1 MATIRITVLG
11 LVIVAVGFALFT
23 VIAGFKV
30 RTEAKSALS
39 DLSGLQQWDDPTAWG
54 AISVYHSSQR
64 LALPFIPRLAPSPA
78 STSMEGSPEWGS
90 SCRISRKSNGKV
102 VAESPVTDLFENGRH
117 PSESEKQWAE
127 KTLAPT
133 LEKAPEKPIGAP
145 TGINVDEHGARA
157 LHHDFRHA
165 DSPPLHPCRSSR
177 RLERTTSYLN
187 YPGQPPYTRGI
198 HASGYRGKMWTMRQF
213 SGFASPE
220 ETNQRYKYLLE
231 HGGQGLSVAFDLPTL
246 MGYDSDHPFSEG
258 EVGKCGVAID
268 SLEDM
273 EILFDGID
281 LEKTTVSMTINSPAS
296 VLWAMYL
303 AVAEKQGA
311 DWQKISGT
319 IQNDIL
325 KEYIAQK
332 EYIYPPAPSMRLVI
346 DTFEFGSMFTPRF
359 NTISI
364 SGYHIREAGSTALQ
378 ELAFT
383 IYDGVEY
390 VEWARRRGLDVDE
403 FGPRLS
409 FFFNAHNDFFE
420 EIAKY
425 RAARKIW
432 YRLMKDRF
440 GAKNQR
446 TWLMRFH
453 TQTAGVS
460 LTAQQPMNNVARVAL
475 QALAAV
481 LGGTQSLHTD
491 SYDEAL
497 ALPTEEAVRIA
508 LRTQQIIAYES
519 GVAQTVDPLGG
530 SYFVERLTL
539 DMENGA
545 FDYFDKL
552 DAMGGM
558 VAAIEKGYPQKEIA
572 EASYQFQRANE
583 AREKI
588 TVGANEFVVE
598 EPSPN
603 ILYIGEE
610 VAQAQTKKL
619 KSLRERRSN
628 EEVRRC
634 LDALKKAA
642 AQEPRA
648 GENGQISP
656 ANTMPFI
663 VEAVKAY
670 ATVGEICEALR
681 EVYGTYT
688 ETAFA

>member
-1 MATIRITVLG
+1 MP
-11 LVIVAVGFALFT
+11 
-23 VIAGFKV
+23 
-30 RTEAKSALS
+30 
-39 DLSGLQQWDDPTAWG
+39 DPKKPYSKPT
-54 AISVYHSSQR
+54 
-64 LALPFIPRLAPSPA
+64 
-78 STSMEGSPEWGS
+78 
-90 SCRISRKSNGKV
+90 
-102 VAESPVTDLFENGRH
+102 VAESPASDVFEGRH
-117 PSESEKQWAE
+117 PSAGEKHWAE

-145 TGINVDEHGARA
+145 TGTNRDENGHARFSTISNV
-157 LHHDFRHA
+157 
-165 DSPPLHPCRSSR
+165 PVR
-177 RLERTTSYLN
+177 RLYTAADLPEDWNADGYLGF
-187 YPGQPPYTRGI
+187 PGEAPFTRGI
-198 HASGYRGKMWTMRQF
+198 HATGYRGKLWTMRMF

-220 ETNQRYKYLLE
+220 ETNKRYKYLLE
-231 HGGQGLSVAFDLPTL
+231 HGGGGLSVAFDLPTL
-246 MGYDSDHPFSEG
+246 MGYDSDHPASEG

-273 EILFDGID
+273 EILFHGID

-303 AVAEKQGA
+303 VVAEKQGA
-311 DWQKISGT
+311 DWKKISGT

-332 EYIYPPAPSMRLVI
+332 EYIYPPAPSMRLVV
-346 DTFEFGSMFTPRF
+346 DTFEFGSKFTPRF

-390 VEWARRRGLDVDE
+390 VEWARRRGLDLDE

-432 YRLMKDRF
+432 YRLTKDRF

-460 LTAQQPMNNVARVAL
+460 LPAQQPMNNIARVAL

-497 ALPTEEAVRIA
+497 ALPTEEAARIA

-519 GVAQTVDPLGG
+519 GVAHTVDPLGG
-530 SYFVERLTL
+530 SYFVEKSTL
-539 DMENGA
+539 DMERGA
-545 FDYFDKL
+545 FDYFGKL
-552 DAMGGM
+552 DQMGGM
-558 VAAIEKGYPQKEIA
+558 VKAIERGYPQKEIA
-572 EASYQFQRANE
+572 EASYQYQRAAE
-583 AREKI
+583 AREKVV
-588 TVGANEFVVE
+588 VGVNEFTIEE
-598 EPSPN
+598 EPPH
-603 ILYIGEE
+603 ILYIDET
-610 VAQAQTKKL
+610 VARQQSAKL
-619 KSLRERRSN
+619 KALRSRRSN
-628 EEVRRC
+628 EEVQRR

-642 AQEPRA
+642 GQEPKA
-648 GENGQISP
+648 GMNGTISSV
-656 ANTMPFI
+656 NTMPYI
-663 VEAVKAY
+663 VDAVRAY

-681 EVYGTYT
+681 QVYGTYT
-688 ETAFA
+688 EVSVT